1 MKLVSLQAL
10 NSETPVAPFRLHEV
24 NRAEVSLQR
33 RSRDPYGS
41 AVIHSVGS
49 GSPVFL
55 VPGGGAHGDGPWF
68 GGRESGTSRNVLEK
82 FSSPLQVFIL
92 GARRLRLPPSLRR
105 WWRKRFLHT
114 PGGSSLH
121 RNQYRK
127 VLVRFKES
135 EIRFVFPPNFTLC
148 YFLMISRV

>member
-92 GARRLRLPPSLRR
+92 GARRLRLPPPSGVG
-105 WWRKRFLHT
+105 
-114 PGGSSLH
+114 GGSVS
-121 RNQYRK
+121 
-127 VLVRFKES
+127 
-135 EIRFVFPPNFTLC
+135 FTLQAAPA
-148 YFLMISRV
+148 FIGTRIGKFWFGLKSRRSALFSLQTSLYATF